1 MQVAEARSGKKGF
14 NADWLF
20 RFFFAGLVWL
30 ENISKT
36 TSFNLKFE
44 IKLKHFF
51 FEFRYSS
58 WLTVAVD
65 AVVMYRRVEVVV
77 QGKKIVTEAIT

>member
-1 MQVAEARSGKKGF
+1 MEKKDLMQTGF
-14 NADWLF
+14 F
-20 RFFFAGLVWL
+20 RFFLLVCCCWK
-30 ENISKT
+30 IFQKT